1 MEKFN
6 QKLSIWLDDSR
17 FIFENSDIQERLFEL
32 IDFDETPSITDEEYE
47 LIKTMVRRMIKLSF
61 IVKNH
66 KEELTKTINYLSSK

>member
-17 FIFENSDIQERLFEL
+17 YIFENSDIQERLFEL

-66 KEELTKTINYLSSK
+66 KEELNKTINCLSSK